1 MLALCLLMGSL
12 LAPTPF
18 HKDVEF
24 LGFSQNERATAW
36 RVTHHVHAPEGGS
49 DVFAL
54 VRLIEVTHNELL
66 ATFRDSPVRSFSVHG
81 APRVLPQAELVARHP
96 SFAQAQPQRAW
107 EHLRHT
113 GRFSSIAQEFK
124 DTVVRIAPDT
134 DTVLSL
140 KADKKVLEIEAHGGS
155 PLGYTPICRLF
166 EGEMVPLGHYRMERS
181 DAAAPLHTAL
191 HAQLRV
197 YYSHTGRLIAAHN
210 TFMGGGQNVHEA
222 LVLVTNPDDPIG
234 ATGVGM
240 LPMVEAQSRSLYNN
254 FKKVHPEV
262 LQTYKQF
269 IGKFF

>member
-1 MLALCLLMGSL
+1 
-12 LAPTPF
+12 
-18 HKDVEF
+18 
-24 LGFSQNERATAW
+24 
-36 RVTHHVHAPEGGS
+36 
-49 DVFAL
+49 
-54 VRLIEVTHNELL
+54 
-66 ATFRDSPVRSFSVHG
+66 
-81 APRVLPQAELVARHP
+81 
-96 SFAQAQPQRAW
+96 
-107 EHLRHT
+107 
-113 GRFSSIAQEFK
+113 
-124 DTVVRIAPDT
+124 VRIAPDT

-140 KADKKVLEIEAHGGS
+140 KAVKKVLEIEAHSGS

-181 DAAAPLHTAL
+181 DAAAPPHTAL
-191 HAQLRV
+191 RAQLRV